1 MAVQRRRGR
10 YDGVHRLSLMR
21 PLKLAGQVASVA
33 LVAALLGLLV
43 WKVVQNDRT
52 NVAISYTKGHRTK
65 PIDFDL
71 KRLDEPGKFKLSS
84 LKGKVVVVNFWA
96 SWCEPCKSEAPRFQ
110 EAHKRYGDRVA
121 FVGVDT
127 ADYSAGPGR
136 FPDRYGV
143 TYPNVRGPDRSVLG
157 KYGGLPI
164 PRTFVIAPNWQV
176 TGYIF
181 GEARSEELD
190 NANQKALAA

>member
-1 MAVQRRRGR
+1 
-10 YDGVHRLSLMR
+10 MR
-21 PLKLAGQVASVA
+21 SVKLAGQVASVA

-52 NVAISYTKGHRTK
+52 NVASSYTEGHKTK
-65 PIDFDL
+65 PVDFDL
-71 KRLDEPGKFKLSS
+71 KRLGTPGSLKLSS

-110 EAHKRYGDRVA
+110 SAHKRYGDRVA

-127 ADYSAGPGR
+127 ADYSADAGR
-136 FPDRYGV
+136 FLDRYGV
-143 TYPNVRGPDRSVLG
+143 TYPNVRDPDRSVLG

-164 PRTFVIAPNWQV
+164 PRTFVISPRWQV

-181 GEARSEELD
+181 GEARAEELD
-190 NANQKALAA
+190 SAIQKALAA

>member
-1 MAVQRRRGR
+1 MQK
-10 YDGVHRLSLMR
+10 
-21 PLKLAGQVASVA
+21 LKLAGQIGSIG
-33 LVAALLGLLV
+33 LVGALLVLLV

-52 NVAISYTKGHRTK
+52 NVASSFTKGHVTR
-65 PIDFDL
+65 PVDFDL
-71 KRLDEPGKFKLSS
+71 KRLNGNGKLELSS

-110 EAHKRYGDRVA
+110 QAFERYGKRVA

-127 ADYSAGPGR
+127 ADYSADAGQ
-136 FPDRYGV
+136 FLSRYGV
-143 TYPNVRGPDRSVLG
+143 TYPNVRDPDRSVLG

-164 PRTFVIAPNWQV
+164 PRTFVISPNWRV

-181 GEARSEELD
+181 GEARSED
-190 NANQKALAA
+190 IDSAIQKALGA

>member
-1 MAVQRRRGR
+1 MR
-10 YDGVHRLSLMR
+10 SL
-21 PLKLAGQVASVA
+21 KFAGQVASVA
-33 LVAALLGLLV
+33 LVAALLGLLI

-52 NVAISYTKGHRTK
+52 NVASSFEKGHQTK
-65 PIDFDL
+65 PVDFDL
-71 KRLDEPGKFKLSS
+71 ERLDAPGKLKLSS

-110 EAHKRYGDRVA
+110 AAHQRYGDRVV

-127 ADYSAGPGR
+127 ADYSSDAGR
-136 FPDRYGV
+136 FLDRYGV
-143 TYPNVRGPDRSVLG
+143 TYPNVRDPDRSVLG

-164 PRTFVIAPNWQV
+164 PRTFVISPRWQV

-181 GEARSEELD
+181 GEARAEELD
-190 NANQKALAA
+190 SAIQKALAA